1 MADPQSTGTPPA
13 KPNTNARY
21 LFLLLIGLVL
31 GIVGTVMTLQAIDSG
46 KTWRDRYPMATMH
59 LLQAHSA
66 QMAGKLKGNRC
77 EVTDSLPHLQA
88 LRTLANDLEPAF
100 PSLADDSRFA
110 DHAAGMRARL
120 DQALANPPAGCEA
133 LKEAA
138 SSVGESCRACHL
150 DFRT

>member
-1 MADPQSTGTPPA
+1 MADPQSTGNPPA
-13 KPNTNARY
+13 KPNPNARY

-31 GIVGTVMTLQAIDSG
+31 GIVGTVMTLQAIESG
-46 KTWRDRYPMATMH
+46 KSWRDRYPMATMH

-66 QMAGKLKGNRC
+66 QLGAKLDGNRC

-100 PSLADDSRFA
+100 PSLADDARFA
-110 DHAAGMRARL
+110 GHAAAMRASL
-120 DQALANPPAGCEA
+120 DRALASPPAGCEA

-138 SSVGESCRACHL
+138 STVGKSCRDCHQ

>member
-1 MADPQSTGTPPA
+1 MADPQSTTTPPA
-13 KPNTNARY
+13 KPNTGARY

-46 KTWRDRYPMATMH
+46 KTWRDRYPLATMH

-66 QMAGKLKGNRC
+66 QMGGKLKGNRC
-77 EVTDSLPHLQA
+77 EATDSLPHLQA
-88 LRTLANDLEPAF
+88 LRSLANDLEPAF
-100 PSLADDSRFA
+100 PGLADDSRFA
-110 DHAAGMRARL
+110 DHAANLRASL
-120 DQALANPPAGCEA
+120 DRALASPPANCEA

-138 SSVGESCRACHL
+138 SSVGESCRSCHL